1 MQQCCLQLYADR
13 HDSGRDDLCMGHAK
27 TGSGLTGG
35 AAGTG
40 STINDELGNT
50 LSVSQTASLQRDTN
64 SGSCTGTAF
73 TLTVTVNPA
82 AIIGA
87 QSTATCSTVAFSY
100 TPTGTIAAGT
110 TYAWGTPTTGSGL
123 TGGAAGTGSTIN
135 DELGNTLSVS
145 QTASYSVTP
154 SSGSCTGTAFTL
166 TVTVNPAAIIG
177 AQSTATCSTVAFS
190 YTPTGTIAAGTTYA
204 WGTPIRAAG

>member
-1 MQQCCLQLYADR
+1 MTPTSGSCTGTAFTLTVTVNPAAIITSQSGTACSNAAFSYTPTGTIAAGTTYAW
-13 HDSGRDDLCMGHAK
+13 GTPN

-50 LSVSQTASLQRDTN
+50 LSVSQTAT
-64 SGSCTGTAF
+64 
-73 TLTVTVNPA
+73 
-82 AIIGA
+82 
-87 QSTATCSTVAFSY
+87 
-100 TPTGTIAAGT
+100 
-110 TYAWGTPTTGSGL
+110 
-123 TGGAAGTGSTIN
+123 
-135 DELGNTLSVS
+135 
-145 QTASYSVTP
+145 YSVTP

-204 WGTPIRAAG
+204 WGTPTRAAG